1 MMTPPMTPA
10 ATPQPKQRASAVV
23 GTAVAARATAA
34 AAARAVSVLVI
45 CPSIFPFRGWGGDR
59 PIPTADSQRVPSYG
73 LLEPTGRNPGNLLP
87 GARARPYCP
96 AQAKMPDGFP
106 SGISFGGVSRC

>member
-73 LLEPTGRNPGNLLP
+73 LLEPTGRNPGNLSEICYLAP
-87 GARARPYCP
+87 ARAHIALHKRKCRT
-96 AQAKMPDGFP
+96 
-106 SGISFGGVSRC
+106 VS